1 MPHFNIKES
10 KVIQSDCSA
19 LSSILKQRPVSV
31 VISANPS
38 FIFYKSGILDE
49 CGAVINHSLQLVG
62 LVTDATGS
70 YYIGKNSW
78 GTQWG
83 EFGYVYINSLL

>member
-10 KVIQSDCSA
+10 KVIENDCSA
-19 LSSILKQRPVSV
+19 LSVILKERPVSV

-38 FIFYKSGILDE
+38 FIFYRSGILNE

-62 LVTDATGS
+62 LMSDSSGS

-78 GTQWG
+78 GSQWG
-83 EFGYVYINSLL
+83 DQGYIYINSLL